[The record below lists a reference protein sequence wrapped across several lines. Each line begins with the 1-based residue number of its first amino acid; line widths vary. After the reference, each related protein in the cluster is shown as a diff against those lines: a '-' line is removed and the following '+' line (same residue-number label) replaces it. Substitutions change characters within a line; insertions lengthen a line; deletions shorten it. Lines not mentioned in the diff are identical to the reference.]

1 MQNLEVIE
9 TPRLLLVRLNEKWMG
24 KFSQNP
30 KESAAELENSLSLEH
45 SERTEHPPSAYQY
58 ACSEIS
64 RFPESA
70 EWLCFWEVIQ
80 KEQRCRIGGML
91 FKGPPDDSGEV
102 EIGYGIDT
110 GFQRMGFGLEAVGK
124 GIQWAFSRGAR
135 AVIAKVNPG
144 NKASRRL
151 LEKAGL
157 EQYSFIGKMP
167 CYRMI
172 HPDYK
177 GKSERI

>member
-70 EWLCFWEVIQ
+70 
-80 KEQRCRIGGML
+80 
-91 FKGPPDDSGEV
+91 EV